1 MTIIEAIKYV
11 LSQNSNGLTSQEIY
25 DRIIEQNLYE
35 FGAQKPTAVVNGQI
49 RRRCSGL
56 EFPTAL
62 PIKLFKIVGFDG
74 KRPRFSLLENACA
87 GEVETPIKDM
97 ASSDILPEE
106 KMLAA
111 YAEHINALKRNLM
124 EAVLNN
130 SPSFFEHLVMDLLLK
145 MGYGYGKNA
154 GVVTGRSHDGGV
166 DGIISEDKLGLDLL
180 YIQAKRYNRGNTV
193 GRKELQAFVGAMEN
207 IQKGVFITSSSFT
220 NEARN
225 FVKKQQQKNIK
236 LIDGNYLADLLIRYE
251 VGINRVQNFTVHKI
265 DFDYYGE

>member
-1 MTIIEAIKYV
+1 MTIIEAIKTI
-11 LSQNSNGLTSQEIY
+11 LSQSTVGLTSQEIY
-25 DRIIEQNLYE
+25 NRIIEQNLYT
-35 FGAQKPTAVVNGQI
+35 FGAQKPVAVVNGEI

-62 PIKLFKIVGFDG
+62 PIKLFEIVGFEG
-74 KRPRFSLLENACA
+74 KKPLFSLIGNGKA
-87 GEVETPIKDM
+87 PINKPLKG
-97 ASSDILPEE
+97 ASNSDILPEE
-106 KMLAA
+106 KMLSA
-111 YAEHINALKRNLM
+111 YSEHINLLKHSLM
-124 EAVLNN
+124 ESVLNN
-130 SPSFFEHLVMDLLLK
+130 SPSFFESLVMDLLLK

-220 NEARN
+220 NEACN
-225 FVKKQQQKNIK
+225 FVKKQQQKSIK
-236 LIDGNYLADLLIRYE
+236 LIDGDYLADLLIKYE
-251 VGINRVQNFTVHKI
+251 VGINKVQDFTIYKI